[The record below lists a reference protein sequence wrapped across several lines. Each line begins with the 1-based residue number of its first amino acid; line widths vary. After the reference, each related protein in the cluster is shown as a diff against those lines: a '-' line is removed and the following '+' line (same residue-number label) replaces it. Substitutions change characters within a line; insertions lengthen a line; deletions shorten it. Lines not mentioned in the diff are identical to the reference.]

1 MVFLL
6 EITIVFRIVA
16 IFVRDYNQRNGEVLY
31 VQVTLELSKAETI
44 EREFGNLLRIKD
56 NYPKVV
62 VSGERSFENIY
73 EGIEHIYIRD
83 FLSSTLSHS
92 LL

>member
-1 MVFLL
+1 M